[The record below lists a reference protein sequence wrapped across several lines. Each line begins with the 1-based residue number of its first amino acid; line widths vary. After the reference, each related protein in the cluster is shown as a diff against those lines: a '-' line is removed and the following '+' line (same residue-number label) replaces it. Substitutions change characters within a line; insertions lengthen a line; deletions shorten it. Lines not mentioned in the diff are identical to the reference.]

1 MCNDQELKYY
11 LLSFFESLIINQ
23 DCLFQGLD
31 FVHKSSI
38 HYHGNLKS
46 SNCVVDS
53 RWTCKLADFGVPSL
67 RYCDKSHKEDENP
80 DSE

>member
-1 MCNDQELKYY
+1 MIHKFKFISSECFY
-11 LLSFFESLIINQ
+11 F
-23 DCLFQGLD
+23 LFKGLD

-67 RYCDKSHKEDENP
+67 RHSDKCHKEDENP
-80 DSE
+80 DSMYM